1 MNQNKIRELLL
12 LGENQRIVYKAS
24 AKSSLAGRDVCGFLN
39 SGGGYV
45 VCGVEG
51 NGDITGVDN
60 DGLATLEKQIHE
72 KLSPKALVS
81 VEMRT
86 LEGKPVFVLEVPAG
100 KDLPYAFHDTIY
112 IRSGSTTKK
121 ADIDTIRDMVM
132 RQQIKPE
139 RWERRSSLAELDSE
153 LDQGEVSATVRDAQK
168 VHRAFFRNADN
179 LVDVLEDLA
188 MARYGRLTQGGDV
201 LFTRNPALRYPQ
213 TRVRAIC
220 YQSDKTGDTFSDMK
234 SIEGPLHWVFEQ
246 AFAFIVRNT
255 QTRAHFRKGTPQRED
270 IPLYPEFAVRE
281 ALINAFAHRD
291 YTSPSGGIVIHIY
304 PHRMEIW
311 NSGSLP
317 DGVTVETLSKGHIS
331 VLRNPDI
338 AHVLYLRG
346 LMEKAGRGSMQIIKA
361 CREAGL
367 PAPTWV
373 SGENLGVTITFTAPQ
388 ATHQATPQATH
399 QATPQ
404 ALRLITLLDHEMSAT
419 ELMEALHIKDRK
431 HFRDAFLQPSLDG
444 NFVEMTIPEKPS
456 SPLQK
461 YRLTE
466 TGRIALGKSRASE

>member
-1 MNQNKIRELLL
+1 
-12 LGENQRIVYKAS
+12 
-24 AKSSLAGRDVCGFLN
+24 
-39 SGGGYV
+39 
-45 VCGVEG
+45 
-51 NGDITGVDN
+51 
-60 DGLATLEKQIHE
+60 
-72 KLSPKALVS
+72 
-81 VEMRT
+81 
-86 LEGKPVFVLEVPAG
+86 
-100 KDLPYAFHDTIY
+100 
-112 IRSGSTTKK
+112 
-121 ADIDTIRDMVM
+121 
-132 RQQIKPE
+132 
-139 RWERRSSLAELDSE
+139 
-153 LDQGEVSATVRDAQK
+153 
-168 VHRAFFRNADN
+168 
-179 LVDVLEDLA
+179 
-188 MARYGRLTQGGDV
+188 
-201 LFTRNPALRYPQ
+201 
-213 TRVRAIC
+213 
-220 YQSDKTGDTFSDMK
+220 MK

-291 YTSPSGGIVIHIY
+291 YTSPSGGIVIHLY

-346 LMEKAGRGSMQIIKA
+346 LMEKAGRGSVQIIKA